1 MLGGI
6 IGGALKA
13 IGLEEIAPFAQIA
26 VGMFT
31 GDYMSAFKGLTEVIG
46 KFTGNDFLSNLSQM
60 NPLGG
65 FGGGAGGILGGV
77 LGGDKFGGIM
87 QLASGLF
94 GGGDQGSKIGGLFDV
109 VGGFLGDKQAVSSS
123 VSLAQSTGIFG
134 RV

>member
-1 MLGGI
+1 MLGGLV
-6 IGGALKA
+6 GGLCKA

-31 GDYMSAFKGLTEVIG
+31 GDYMSAAKGLAEVVG
-46 KFTGNDFLSNLSQM
+46 KFTGSDFLSNLSQT

-65 FGGGAGGILGGV
+65 FGGGAGGLLGGI

-94 GGGDQGSKIGGLFDV
+94 GGGQNDKLGGLFDTI
-109 VGGFLGDKQAVSSS
+109 GGFLNDKQSVSSG
-123 VSLAQSTGIFG
+123 VNLAQTLGVFG
-134 RV
+134 KV